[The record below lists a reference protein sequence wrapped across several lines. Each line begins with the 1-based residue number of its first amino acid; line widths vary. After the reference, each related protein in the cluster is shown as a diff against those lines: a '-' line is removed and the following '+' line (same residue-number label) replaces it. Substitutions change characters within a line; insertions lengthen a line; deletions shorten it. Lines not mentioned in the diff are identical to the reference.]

1 MLANT
6 NKEKIMTDKEL
17 SKEEIDNLIR
27 ENVPSLEQQQRIV
40 QEIESMIA
48 QGISPEKAVASVFGK
63 PGNSE

>member
-48 QGISPEKAVASVFGK
+48 QGISPEKAVESVFGK
-63 PGNSE
+63 GVARY

>member
-1 MLANT
+1 
-6 NKEKIMTDKEL
+6 MTDKEL

-27 ENVPSLEQQQRIV
+27 ESVPSLEQQQRIV

-48 QGISPEKAVASVFGK
+48 QGISPEKAVASVFCK